1 MLNLVLKDFKLGKR
15 YNIFLLVYS
24 LMISAFGLKMDHLPG
39 ILYVLSIVMIS
50 YISILY
56 SNGYDE
62 KYKIHIALNSMPIN
76 KKDIVRAKYLALIL
90 RILIVSGAIILF
102 TSILNNL
109 GVKAAVRTATFWD
122 FILSFNL
129 LGIFYSVYYPLY
141 YKFEYNKFRI
151 INMVLYILLL
161 VIPGYITKFLKS
173 NMGLKFSNWLM
184 DFRHLNQFHLFTS
197 TLVLIVLVISMIISS
212 KIYCNKEF

>member
-39 ILYVLSIVMIS
+39 MLYVLSIVMLS

-62 KYKIHIALNSMPIN
+62 KYKINIALNSMPIN
-76 KKDIVRAKYLALIL
+76 KKDIVRAKYLSLIL
-90 RILIVSGAIILF
+90 RVLIVSCVIIIF
-102 TSILNNL
+102 TLILNRL
-109 GVKAAVRTATFWD
+109 GVKATVRTATFWD

-151 INMVLYILLL
+151 INMILYIILL

-173 NMGLKFSNWLM
+173 NIGLKFYNWIM
-184 DFRHLNQFHLFTS
+184 DFRHLNQFQLFTS
-197 TLVLIVLVISMIISS
+197 ILVLIVLIISMTISS